1 MSANLSAT
9 QARWLERSIILLCV
23 ASIGMIFQPFSMQ
36 LFSIG
41 CVTVVIGAL
50 LFNLVPFCE
59 EGVPKRQIGKVII
72 IILVVLVIAA
82 LLGIGT
88 AYVYVSSLGK

>member
-1 MSANLSAT
+1 MTAT
-9 QARWLERSIILLCV
+9 QAKFLERSIILLCV
-23 ASIGMIFQPFSMQ
+23 ISIVMIFQPFSMQ

-50 LFNLVPFCE
+50 LFNLVPFCRP
-59 EGVPKRQIGKVII
+59 GVPANQIGKV
-72 IILVVLVIAA
+72 VLIVLIVLIVAA

-88 AYVYVSSLGK
+88 AFLYVEYLESLR